1 MPSATPD
8 LTPSTP
14 SATPPATA
22 TTAASHGLV
31 AGPATAERYL
41 SLLKACLTRTVFETE
56 LDPVA
61 VKHGTSLR
69 DRLGAWHLQRTLDR
83 MGLELARTKA
93 VDRARRDTGRDHPR
107 TAETMIGLA
116 RLDNIEHCVTTVLR
130 DGVPGDLIETGV
142 WRGGATI
149 FMRAI
154 LEAYGDA
161 TRKVWVA
168 DSFAGLPKPDAESY
182 PVDAGDTHWT
192 KEHLAISVEQVRA
205 NFARYG
211 LLDDRV
217 RFLEGWFKDTL
228 PTAPIE
234 QLAVMRLDGDMYE
247 STIQALDALY
257 PKLSVGGFVIIDDY
271 GDIVSA
277 RQATEDFRS
286 AHGIDD
292 PIVAIDHA
300 GVYWRRSA

>member
-1 MPSATPD
+1 MTPQPTVTPPPTNST
-8 LTPSTP
+8 LTPG
-14 SATPPATA
+14 ATA
-22 TTAASHGLV
+22 
-31 AGPATAERYL
+31 AERYL
-41 SLLKACLTRTVFETE
+41 TLLKACLTRTLFETE

-61 VKHGTSLR
+61 VKGGSGLR
-69 DRLGAWHLQRTLDR
+69 ARLGAWHLQRTLDR

-93 VDRARRDTGRDHPR
+93 VDRSRRDTGRDHPR

-116 RLDNIEHCVTTVLR
+116 RLDNIEECVTAVLR

-154 LEAYGDA
+154 LEAYGDPS
-161 TRKVWVA
+161 RQVWVA
-168 DSFAGLPKPDAESY
+168 DSFEGLPKPDAAAY

-192 KEHLAISVEQVRA
+192 KDHLAISVEQVQA

-217 RFLEGWFKDTL
+217 RFLKGWFKDTL
-228 PTAPIE
+228 PSAPIE
-234 QLAVMRLDGDMYE
+234 HLAVMRLDGDMYE

-277 RQATEDFRS
+277 RKATEDFRA

-292 PIVAIDHA
+292 PIVPIDHA

>member
-1 MPSATPD
+1 MTPHPSATSNLAPG
-8 LTPSTP
+8 
-14 SATPPATA
+14 ATA
-22 TTAASHGLV
+22 
-31 AGPATAERYL
+31 AERYL
-41 SLLKACLTRTVFETE
+41 TLLKACLTRTVFETE

-61 VKHGTSLR
+61 VKGGRSVR
-69 DRLGAWHLQRTLDR
+69 ARLGAWHLQRTLDR

-116 RLDNIEHCVTTVLR
+116 RLDNIEDCVTTVLR

-154 LEAYGDA
+154 LDAYGDPE
-161 TRKVWVA
+161 RKVWVA
-168 DSFAGLPKPDAESY
+168 DSFEGLPKPDATAY
-182 PVDAGDTHWT
+182 PADDGDTHWT
-192 KEHLAISVEQVRA
+192 KDHLAVTVEQVKA
-205 NFARYG
+205 NFTRYG

-217 RFLEGWFKDTL
+217 RFLKGWFKDTL
-228 PTAPIE
+228 PNAPIE
-234 QLAVMRLDGDMYE
+234 RLAVMRLDGDMYE

-277 RQATEDFRS
+277 RKATEDFRA

-300 GVYWRRSA
+300 GVYWRRSS

>member
-1 MPSATPD
+1 MTPHPTVTPD
-8 LTPSTP
+8 LAPG
-14 SATPPATA
+14 ATA
-22 TTAASHGLV
+22 
-31 AGPATAERYL
+31 AERYL
-41 SLLKACLTRTVFETE
+41 TLLKACLTRTVFETE

-61 VKHGTSLR
+61 VKGGAGLR
-69 DRLGAWHLQRTLDR
+69 DRLGAWHLRRTLDR
-83 MGLELARTKA
+83 MGLELARAKA

-116 RLDNIEHCVTTVLR
+116 RLDNIEECVTTVLR

-154 LEAYGDA
+154 LDAYGDPE
-161 TRKVWVA
+161 RKVWVA
-168 DSFAGLPKPDAESY
+168 DSFEGLPKPDATTY
-182 PVDAGDTHWT
+182 PVDEGDTHWT
-192 KEHLAISVEQVRA
+192 KGHLAVGLEQVKA

-217 RFLEGWFKDTL
+217 RFLQGWFKDTL
-228 PTAPIE
+228 PSAPIDR
-234 QLAVMRLDGDMYE
+234 LAVMRLDGDMYE

-277 RQATEDFRS
+277 RKATEDFRA

-300 GVYWRRSA
+300 GVYWRRSS